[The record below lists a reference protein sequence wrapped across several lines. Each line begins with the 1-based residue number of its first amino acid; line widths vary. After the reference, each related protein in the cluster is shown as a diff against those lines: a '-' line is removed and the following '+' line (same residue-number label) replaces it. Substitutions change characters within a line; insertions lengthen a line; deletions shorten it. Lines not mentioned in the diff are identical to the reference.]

1 MERQAQQMWK
11 PRSPVGRQYAC
22 PTAHVGL
29 QCWRS
34 WSDRGVTVHRVQLP
48 NDEVLQ
54 LSEATRPRSWQRA
67 FEMHLQ
73 PQVLECWK
81 HRWMAAP
88 AGGKSREGA
97 GSDLQI
103 LQLLKC
109 AWLNVGQQAWEAG
122 GHDVEP
128 E

>member
-1 MERQAQQMWK
+1 
-11 PRSPVGRQYAC
+11 
-22 PTAHVGL
+22 
-29 QCWRS
+29 
-34 WSDRGVTVHRVQLP
+34 
-48 NDEVLQ
+48 
-54 LSEATRPRSWQRA
+54 
-67 FEMHLQ
+67 
-73 PQVLECWK
+73 
-81 HRWMAAP
+81 MAAP

-128 E
+128 EWQACSGNGTTMKISAVIVQATFVSNSLF